1 MAIIG
6 KIRERS
12 GLVVIFVGIGLFA
25 FILGDSL
32 SRNQDFF
39 NWFGL
44 SQDSGIGLFNNREM
58 SPEKWDYER
67 KYQIALNNFR
77 RNDYMQGG
85 DGSISSE
92 EEDQLRLNTWNQM
105 ISDTIY
111 YSELSKLGI
120 GVSAEELT
128 EGLLNGEN
136 LLPSSLKDMFT
147 QNGVFNKDS
156 FNVWKTN
163 RIINLP
169 DNVESKRDLRDNIE
183 IPLKNERKINKYG
196 AMLKYGVLSTI
207 HEGERAYAEEQTSAN
222 IKYIFVS
229 YDQIA
234 DSNINVTNNDRKNY
248 YNDHRDQK
256 RWHQNQELRSYDY
269 TILKFRPSQKD
280 VSNYKKN
287 VSKLINNFKSTE
299 DDSTFVAIHAETP
312 IMIPSQ
318 YGSRP
323 SGNYSNQPYKGGKI
337 PFND

>member
-128 EGLLNGEN
+128 EG
-136 LLPSSLKDMFT
+136 
-147 QNGVFNKDS
+147 
-156 FNVWKTN
+156 
-163 RIINLP
+163 
-169 DNVESKRDLRDNIE
+169 
-183 IPLKNERKINKYG
+183 
-196 AMLKYGVLSTI
+196 
-207 HEGERAYAEEQTSAN
+207 
-222 IKYIFVS
+222 FV
-229 YDQIA
+229 
-234 DSNINVTNNDRKNY
+234 K
-248 YNDHRDQK
+248 
-256 RWHQNQELRSYDY
+256 W
-269 TILKFRPSQKD
+269 
-280 VSNYKKN
+280 
-287 VSKLINNFKSTE
+287 
-299 DDSTFVAIHAETP
+299 
-312 IMIPSQ
+312 
-318 YGSRP
+318 
-323 SGNYSNQPYKGGKI
+323 
-337 PFND
+337 